1 MRDGLPWSSLR
12 GKADISYF
20 HVLVLNRRMRIRT
33 FGGVGGVSML
43 PLPDYARSYYCHNLY
58 SMKCGSFYPECND
71 AMALSLNSISPFF
84 KVSIFSCLLF
94 LL

>member
-43 PLPDYARSYYCHNLY
+43 PLPDFILNPGNLMNGVFSGIEISLYNAKNAHAHKKEGRALQNNNRS
-58 SMKCGSFYPECND
+58 KEGP
-71 AMALSLNSISPFF
+71 
-84 KVSIFSCLLF
+84 V
-94 LL
+94 

>member
-20 HVLVLNRRMRIRT
+20 HVLVLNRRMRIRM

-43 PLPDYARSYYCHNLY
+43 PLPDCYKHMIWY
-58 SMKCGSFYPECND
+58 
-71 AMALSLNSISPFF
+71 
-84 KVSIFSCLLF
+84 VSIDDLLNNESHSF
-94 LL
+94 LSFMCMCFLSKEK